1 MSTSLFECDK
11 IGWIALCVIKY
22 GEIQWVTDIVYNRI
36 VQNVRLLSWFCRW
49 YPHSTLSNRVFPG
62 EDFTEV
68 HSLVS
73 LAVWFWVGVASRASS
88 IHSKIYPFSI
98 FRDCEFKNI
107 IYWMKPSPILNLRNR
122 LIKWIWEFY

>member
-36 VQNVRLLSWFCRW
+36 VQNVRLLSFSRFAVFCFCRW
-49 YPHSTLSNRVFPG
+49 YPHSTLSNRVFSG

-73 LAVWFWVGVASRASS
+73 LAIWFGVGVANKASS
-88 IHSKIYPFSI
+88 IHSKIYPISI
-98 FRDCEFKNI
+98 FRGCEFKNI
-107 IYWMKPSPILNLRNR
+107 IL
-122 LIKWIWEFY
+122 